1 MLVDALRGSSLLSS
15 PIPSKFAFS
24 PSKPLLFERAGDRGE
39 SSELFEA
46 WRELREADLRPFIV
60 EVPATAGS
68 DGE

>member
-15 PIPSKFAFS
+15 PSPSKFAFS
-24 PSKPLLFERAGDRGE
+24 PSKPLFERAGDRGE